1 MKEIKKQKLIFTGVE
16 FETKVATKTFRK
28 QGSRHKR

>member
-1 MKEIKKQKLIFTGVE
+1 MKEFKNKKIIFTGVE
-16 FETKVATKTFRK
+16 FETKMATKTFRK